1 MKLTALRDFVAV
13 CECGSLRAAARQVG
27 VTQPAI
33 TRSIQEL
40 ERELGA
46 PLLERRS
53 QGVRP
58 TAVGAAFLRRASAV
72 GNEIERARQEVAQLS
87 GLHSG
92 SLSVGMSGVPQITL
106 LPDAL
111 TTFRARYPRVKID
124 IVDAPYHRIQ
134 ADLLSGAMDLY
145 VGPAPRALSGELTAE
160 RLFDHQRVVIGRRGH
175 PMRHARS
182 LRDLVQCEW
191 LAGCSMQ
198 NDDDEISSV
207 FLSHG
212 LPPPRIAMQAHAAL
226 TYLLGIANTDLLMM
240 VPTYWARFP
249 IWRETIDVF
258 DITEEL
264 RSRQICMVRHP
275 AMPPTPAADY
285 FGDMLRRA
293 AGRMP
298 GHARSARDKP
308 SLSPAANC
316 HLLSDEVAS

>member
-1 MKLTALRDFVAV
+1 MKLSALRDFVAV
-13 CECGSLRAAARQVG
+13 CQCGSLRAAARQVG

-58 TAVGAAFLRRASAV
+58 TAVGEAFLRRASAV
-72 GNEIERARQEVAQLS
+72 GNELDRARQEVAQLT

-92 SLSVGMSGVPQITL
+92 DLAVGMSGVPQITL

-111 TTFRARYPRVKID
+111 QSFRARYPRVKINV
-124 IVDAPYHRIQ
+124 VDAPYHRIQ
-134 ADLLSGAMDLY
+134 SELVVGSMDIY
-145 VGPAPRALSGELTAE
+145 VGPAPRVLSGELVAE
-160 RLFDHQRVVIGRRGH
+160 RLFDHERVVIGRRGH

-182 LRDLVQCEW
+182 LRELVHCEW

-198 NDDDEISSV
+198 NGDDDITAL

-212 LPPPRIAMQAHAAL
+212 LPAPRIAMQAHAAL

-249 IWRETIDVF
+249 MWRETIEV
-258 DITEEL
+258 IEVGEAL
-264 RSRQICMVRHP
+264 RSRQICLVHNP
-275 AMPPTPAADY
+275 AMPLTPAADY
-285 FGDMLRRA
+285 FCDMLRRV

-298 GHARSARDKP
+298 RHPRP
-308 SLSPAANC
+308 PA
-316 HLLSDEVAS
+316 VACTPFDSVEA